1 MGESKAFHYGSHYS
15 SSGSVLFYL
24 LRLEPFTT
32 DAIQLQGGRFDVPD
46 RLFDSIA
53 QTWDSCLTSMA
64 DVKEL
69 VPEFYHCPDF
79 LRNANDLPLGNMQ
92 SGLKLGDVRLPP
104 WACSAEDFVRQHRAA
119 LESDHVSEHLHEW
132 VDLIFGYKQR
142 GKAAEEA
149 LNVYYYLTYEGAVEI
164 DALEPAMRDAVEA

>member
-1 MGESKAFHYGSHYS
+1 
-15 SSGSVLFYL
+15 
-24 LRLEPFTT
+24 
-32 DAIQLQGGRFDVPD
+32 
-46 RLFDSIA
+46 
-53 QTWDSCLTSMA
+53 MA

-69 VPEFYHCPDF
+69 VPEFFHCPDF
-79 LRNANDLPLGNMQ
+79 LRNANDLPLGSMQ
-92 SGLKLGDVRLPP
+92 SGLELGDVRLPP

-119 LESDHVSEHLHEW
+119 LESDHVSDFIAKHRAALESDHVSEQLHGW
-132 VDLIFGYKQR
+132 IDLVFGYKQR